1 MLTPGPTPA
10 REESAVLY
18 AVLRSKIHRARV
30 TEAVLDYQGS
40 LSLDTDLMAAADLR
54 QYDWVQ
60 ITSMANGARW
70 QTYVLEAPAGSGT
83 VRANGAAARHFAPG
97 DEVIILAF
105 AYATTEEREGIAPRI
120 VHVDGANRPVGT
132 TGDA

>member
-1 MLTPGPTPA
+1 M
-10 REESAVLY
+10 VLY

-30 TEAVLDYQGS
+30 TEAALDYQGS
-40 LSLDTDLMAAADLR
+40 LSLDADLMAAADL
-54 QYDWVQ
+54 QEHDWVQ

-70 QTYVLEAPAGSGT
+70 QTYVIAAPSGTGT

-97 DEVIILAF
+97 DEVIVLAF
-105 AYATTEEREGIAPRI
+105 GYVTGEERQTLQPRL
-120 VHVDGANRPVGT
+120 VHVDGANRPVRP

>member
-1 MLTPGPTPA
+1 M
-10 REESAVLY
+10 LY

-30 TEAVLDYQGS
+30 TEAQLDYQGS
-40 LSLDTDLMAAADLR
+40 LSLDARLMAAADLKEH
-54 QYDWVQ
+54 DWVQ
-60 ITSMANGARW
+60 ITSVANGARW
-70 QTYVLEAPAGSGT
+70 QTYLLEAPAGSGT

-105 AYATTEEREGIAPRI
+105 GYVSAEEREHLLPRL
-120 VHVDGANRPVGT
+120 VHVDADNQPVVP

>member
-1 MLTPGPTPA
+1 M
-10 REESAVLY
+10 LY

-40 LSLDTDLMAAADLR
+40 LSLDADLMAAADLR
-54 QYDWVQ
+54 EFDWVQ

-70 QTYVLEAPAGSGT
+70 QTYVLTAPKGSGT

-105 AYATTEEREGIAPRI
+105 AYATAEERLRSLPRI
-120 VHVDGANRPVGT
+120 VHVDGANQPVT
-132 TGDA
+132 PTGDL